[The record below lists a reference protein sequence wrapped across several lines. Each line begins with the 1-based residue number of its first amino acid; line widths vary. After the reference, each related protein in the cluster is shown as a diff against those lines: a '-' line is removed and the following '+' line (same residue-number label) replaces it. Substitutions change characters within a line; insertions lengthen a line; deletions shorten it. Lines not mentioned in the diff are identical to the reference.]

1 MTYKT
6 KKTKKKKK
14 KRKIHLFFQGLYVR
28 NNDRFDT
35 YFQPENYFPIII
47 SII

>member
-1 MTYKT
+1 MLTY
-6 KKTKKKKK
+6 KTKKKKK
-14 KRKIHLFFQGLYVR
+14 KKYTPFFQGLYDR

-35 YFQPENYFPIII
+35 HFQPENHFPIII

>member
-1 MTYKT
+1 MKDTLTYKT
-6 KKTKKKKK
+6 KKKQKKKDTP
-14 KRKIHLFFQGLYVR
+14 FFQGLYVR

-35 YFQPENYFPIII
+35 YFQPENHFPIII